1 MRPPDLPGGN
11 QCSIYYCCCRFRSF
25 NEAAGFTRRK
35 RRMARRRAD
44 RAAVL
49 ASMRPPDLPGGNA
62 ERHDERRAAGPVRF
76 NEAAGFTRRKQ
87 RRDGLG
93 EQLPIVLQ

>member
-11 QCSIYYCCCRFRSF
+11 QCSIYFAFAVHPASMRPPDYCCCRFRSF

-49 ASMRPPDLPGGNA
+49 ASMRPPDLPGGN
-62 ERHDERRAAGPVRF
+62 RRREVRTPPVRSM
-76 NEAAGFTRRKQ
+76 
-87 RRDGLG
+87 
-93 EQLPIVLQ
+93 LQ